1 MPRLFFCV
9 CLPGD
14 DASPI
19 LRRGIAYRETR
30 HAASLQSRLPTVPL
44 CRDAACCVS
53 WSTGTNPLPTW
64 RRSTLRLF
72 VDRNIPMPTVETQR
86 AASLGRQEQILCL
99 PGDAARC
106 VSTECVAF
114 RETRHAAS
122 LHSRTSLASAV
133 ETRHAASPCR
143 RGSRGA
149 EEVHNSSFL
158 ILYLYRS
165 YIVLIYFSY
174 TSYITYIRTI

>member
-19 LRRGIAYRETR
+19 LRRCIAYRETR
-30 HAASLQSRLPTVPL
+30 QAASLQSRLPTVPL

-53 WSTGTNPLPTW
+53 WSTGTNPLPTG

-86 AASLGRQEQILCL
+86 AASLCRQEQILCL

-106 VSTECVAF
+106 VSTECVAYM
-114 RETRHAAS
+114 
-122 LHSRTSLASAV
+122 

-143 RGSRGA
+143 WGPGGV
-149 EEVHNSSFL
+149 EEVHNSTFL